1 MPSPKTIAEIKKDL
15 LKPSLTSQFEVEISP
30 PPGLSQLPAEKQR
43 KLNLLCSEASLP
55 GSNVGTTEIN
65 NNFHGVTE
73 KHANRRIFDD
83 RLDLTFYCDAEDYT
97 PIRFFESWI
106 KYITGGSQQSTNF
119 VDRYRNE
126 EKAPWYF
133 YRMRY
138 PQGDKGYMSPQGL
151 IVRKFEKNYS
161 YKILQYE
168 FINSFPLAI
177 NSMPVSYDS
186 SDVLKCTVSMSY
198 IRYVVSTVPSDGRAT
213 PSSNPFQQALFN
225 SNGLSNLAARVADQ
239 AVDRLTGNDL
249 FGDIAGGVAGR
260 VVRNL
265 F

>member
-1 MPSPKTIAEIKKDL
+1 MPSPKSIAEIKKDL
-15 LKPSLTSQFEVEISP
+15 LQPSLTSQFEVEISP
-30 PPGLSQLPAEKQR
+30 PKGLSRLPTDRQR

-55 GSNVGTTEIN
+55 GSQVGTTEIP
-65 NNFHGVTE
+65 NNFYGVTE
-73 KHANRRIFDD
+73 RHANRRIFDD

-106 KYITGGSQQSTNF
+106 KYITGGSQPPSDYVT
-119 VDRYRNE
+119 RYRNE

-138 PQGDKGYMSPQGL
+138 PQGDNGYMSPQGL

-186 SDVLKCTVSMSY
+186 SDILKCTVSMTY
-198 IRYVVSTVPSDGRAT
+198 IRYVLNTVPSDGVARQLPTAST
-213 PSSNPFQQALFN
+213 ILDQSLLNSKSAADILRFTGSSLPQGASDLL
-225 SNGLSNLAARVADQ
+225 GTLSNFA
-239 AVDRLTGNDL
+239 
-249 FGDIAGGVAGR
+249 
-260 VVRNL
+260 
-265 F
+265 

>member
-106 KYITGGSQQSTNF
+106 KYITGGSESSE
-119 VDRYRNE
+119 D
-126 EKAPWYF
+126 EKSPAYF

-138 PQGDKGYMSPQGL
+138 PQGNNGYMSPQGL

-161 YKILQYE
+161 YKILEYE

-177 NSMPVSYDS
+177 NSMLVSYDS

-213 PSSNPFQQALFN
+213 PFSNPFQQALFN

-249 FGDIAGGVAGR
+249 LGDVAGGYAGR

>member
-30 PPGLSQLPAEKQR
+30 PPGLSQLPSEKQR

-97 PIRFFESWI
+97 AVRFFEGWI
-106 KYITGGSQQSTNF
+106 KYITGGATSNF
-119 VDRYRNE
+119 VTANRNE
-126 EKAPWYF
+126 EKSPAYF

-138 PQGDKGYMSPQGL
+138 PQGKKGYMSPQGL

-177 NSMPVSYDS
+177 NSMPVSYDT
-186 SDVLKCTVSMSY
+186 SDVLKCTISMSY
-198 IRYVVSTVPSDGRAT
+198 IRYVLTTVPSDGVARQLPTAST
-213 PSSNPFQQALFN
+213 ILDQSQLNTNRWAGAVLNQVGGALPQGAN
-225 SNGLSNLAARVADQ
+225 DQLRSIQSGLS
-239 AVDRLTGNDL
+239 
-249 FGDIAGGVAGR
+249 
-260 VVRNL
+260 
-265 F
+265 

>member
-30 PPGLSQLPAEKQR
+30 PSALSRLPADQQR

-55 GSNVGTTEIN
+55 GSNVGTAEIN

-106 KYITGGSQQSTNF
+106 KYITGGSESSE
-119 VDRYRNE
+119 D
-126 EKAPWYF
+126 EKSSAYF

-138 PQGDKGYMSPQGL
+138 PQGDNGYMSPQGL

-161 YKILQYE
+161 YKILEYE

-177 NSMPVSYDS
+177 NSMLVSYDS

-198 IRYVVSTVPSDGRAT
+198 IRYVVSTVPSDGVARQLPT
-213 PSSNPFQQALFN
+213 SSTILDQSQLNTNRWAGAVLNQVGGALPQGASDLLGAF
-225 SNGLSNLAARVADQ
+225 SNLA
-239 AVDRLTGNDL
+239 
-249 FGDIAGGVAGR
+249 
-260 VVRNL
+260 
-265 F
+265 

>member
-1 MPSPKTIAEIKKDL
+1 MPSPNPKSITEIKKDL

-30 PPGLSQLPAEKQR
+30 PLGLSRLSSEKQR
-43 KLNLLCSEASLP
+43 KLNLLCSDASLP
-55 GSNVGTTEIN
+55 GSQVGTTEIP

-73 KHANRRIFDD
+73 RHANRRIFDD

-106 KYITGGSQQSTNF
+106 QYITGGAKQIA
-119 VDRYRNE
+119 E
-126 EKAPWYF
+126 EKSPAYF

-138 PQGDKGYMSPQGL
+138 PQGNKGYMSPQGL

-177 NSMPVSYDS
+177 SSMPVRYDS
-186 SDVLKCTVSMSY
+186 SDILKCTVSMTY
-198 IRYVVSTVPSDGRAT
+198 IRYVLNTVPSDGVARQLPTAST
-213 PSSNPFQQALFN
+213 ILDQSQLNSQSAADILRFTGSALPQGAN
-225 SNGLSNLAARVADQ
+225 DLLRTLSNFA
-239 AVDRLTGNDL
+239 
-249 FGDIAGGVAGR
+249 
-260 VVRNL
+260 
-265 F
+265 

>member
-1 MPSPKTIAEIKKDL
+1 MPSPKSIAEIKKDL
-15 LKPSLTSQFEVEISP
+15 LQPSLTSQFEVEISP
-30 PPGLSQLPAEKQR
+30 PKGLSRLPTDRQR

-55 GSNVGTTEIN
+55 GSQVGTTEIP

-73 KHANRRIFDD
+73 RHANRRIFDD

-106 KYITGGSQQSTNF
+106 KYITGGSQPPSDYVT
-119 VDRYRNE
+119 RYRNE

-138 PQGDKGYMSPQGL
+138 PQGDNGYMSPQGL

-186 SDVLKCTVSMSY
+186 SDILKCTVSMTY
-198 IRYVVSTVPSDGRAT
+198 IRYVLNTVPSDGVARQLSKQ
-213 PSSNPFQQALFN
+213 SSILDQSQLNSKSGADILRVMGSALPLGAN
-225 SNGLSNLAARVADQ
+225 DQLRSIQSGLS
-239 AVDRLTGNDL
+239 
-249 FGDIAGGVAGR
+249 
-260 VVRNL
+260 
-265 F
+265 

>member
-1 MPSPKTIAEIKKDL
+1 MPSPKSISEIKKDL
-15 LKPSLTSQFEVEISP
+15 LQPSLTSQFEVEISP
-30 PPGLSQLPAEKQR
+30 PKGFSRLPSDRQR

-55 GSNVGTTEIN
+55 GSQVGTTEIP

-73 KHANRRIFDD
+73 RHANRRIFDD

-106 KYITGGSQQSTNF
+106 KYITGGSQPPSDYVTQ
-119 VDRYRNE
+119 YRNE

-138 PQGDKGYMSPQGL
+138 PQGDTGYMSPQGL
-151 IVRKFEKNYS
+151 IVRKFERNYS

-186 SDVLKCTVSMSY
+186 SDILKCTVSMTY
-198 IRYVVSTVPSDGRAT
+198 IRYVLNTVPSDGVARQLPK
-213 PSSNPFQQALFN
+213 PSSILDQSQLNSKSGADILRFMGSALPLGAN
-225 SNGLSNLAARVADQ
+225 DQLSSIQSGLS
-239 AVDRLTGNDL
+239 
-249 FGDIAGGVAGR
+249 
-260 VVRNL
+260 
-265 F
+265 